1 MYRFAICDDDSQFAS
16 LLKEALITNLNRR
29 NISFEILSFG
39 LSLSSLISRFEQ
51 GESFDLLFLDIV
63 FQDTT
68 GIQTA
73 RRLRSFRID
82 TDIIFLSSSS
92 DYALE
97 SFDVS
102 PLHYLIKSPKLE
114 KLEEALDR
122 FFDKHAE
129 QNFYVKSRE
138 GILALPVSDILFF
151 EIYGHDLSVHLT
163 SGENHT
169 FSGTLK
175 KIEEDLPSSTFI
187 RAHKSYLV
195 NMAHIVKIA
204 RYQITLSTGQSVP
217 ISKKNYLS
225 IMSAFVDYSTR
236 SLEHIKRATSYPSGS
251 SLFRSHLLYLCF
263 LNPAPFSIIIRRII
277 IIIINGPHFNIV
289 GFLFP

>member
-1 MYRFAICDDDSQFAS
+1 MYRFAICDDDPQFAA
-16 LLKEALITNLNRR
+16 LLKEALISRLNSR
-29 NISFEILSFG
+29 NIAFEISSFDTP
-39 LSLSSLISRFEQ
+39 SDLISRFEQ
-51 GESFDLLFLDIV
+51 GEPYDLLFLDIV

-73 RRLRSFRID
+73 RRLRSFHTD

-102 PLHYLIKSPKLE
+102 PLHYLIKTDKLE

-122 FFDKHAE
+122 FFDKHAD
-129 QNFYVKSRE
+129 QSFYIKSRE
-138 GILALPVSDILFF
+138 GILALPVSEILFF
-151 EIYGHDLSVHLT
+151 EIYGHDLSVHLI

-175 KIEEDLPSSTFI
+175 KIEEDLPGSTFI

-204 RYQITLSTGQSVP
+204 RYEISLSNGKTIP

-236 SLEHIKRATSYPSGS
+236 SIET
-251 SLFRSHLLYLCF
+251 
-263 LNPAPFSIIIRRII
+263 
-277 IIIINGPHFNIV
+277 
-289 GFLFP
+289 

>member
-1 MYRFAICDDDSQFAS
+1 MYRFAICDDDPQFAA
-16 LLKEALITNLNRR
+16 LLKEALISRLNSR
-29 NISFEILSFG
+29 NIVFEISSFDTP
-39 LSLSSLISRFEQ
+39 SDLISRFEQ
-51 GESFDLLFLDIV
+51 GEPFDLLFLDIV

-68 GIQTA
+68 GIQMA
-73 RRLRSFRID
+73 RRLRSFHTD

-102 PLHYLIKSPKLE
+102 PLHYLIKTNKLE

-122 FFDKHAE
+122 FFDKHAD
-129 QNFYVKSRE
+129 QSFYIKSRE

-151 EIYGHDLSVHLT
+151 EIYGHDLSVHLI

-175 KIEEDLPSSTFI
+175 KIEEDLPGSTFI

-204 RYQITLSTGQSVP
+204 RYEISLSNGETVP

-236 SLEHIKRATSYPSGS
+236 SVEI
-251 SLFRSHLLYLCF
+251 
-263 LNPAPFSIIIRRII
+263 
-277 IIIINGPHFNIV
+277 
-289 GFLFP
+289 

>member
-29 NISFEILSFG
+29 NISFEILSFD
-39 LSLSSLISRFEQ
+39 SPSSLISRFEQ

-73 RRLRSFRID
+73 RRLRSFRTD

-97 SFDVS
+97 IFDVS
-102 PLHYLIKSPKLE
+102 PLHYLIKLPKLE
-114 KLEEALDR
+114 KLDEALDR
-122 FFDKHAE
+122 FFDKHVD
-129 QNFYVKSRE
+129 QSFYIKSRE

-175 KIEEDLPSSTFI
+175 KIEDNLPGSTFI

-195 NMAHIVKIA
+195 NMAHIVKIV
-204 RYQITLSTGQSVP
+204 RYEITLTNGNSIP

-236 SLEHIKRATSYPSGS
+236 SGEI
-251 SLFRSHLLYLCF
+251 
-263 LNPAPFSIIIRRII
+263 
-277 IIIINGPHFNIV
+277 
-289 GFLFP
+289 

>member
-29 NISFEILSFG
+29 NISFEILSFD
-39 LSLSSLISRFEQ
+39 SPSSLISRFEQ

-129 QNFYVKSRE
+129 QNFYVKSRK

-175 KIEEDLPSSTFI
+175 KIEEDLPCSTFI

-236 SLEHIKRATSYPSGS
+236 SLEI
-251 SLFRSHLLYLCF
+251 
-263 LNPAPFSIIIRRII
+263 
-277 IIIINGPHFNIV
+277 
-289 GFLFP
+289 

>member
-29 NISFEILSFG
+29 NISFEILSFD
-39 LSLSSLISRFEQ
+39 SPSSLISRFEQ

-102 PLHYLIKSPKLE
+102 PLHYLSNHQNWKNWKKRLTAFLTNMQSKIFTSNRE
-114 KLEEALDR
+114 KASW
-122 FFDKHAE
+122 H
-129 QNFYVKSRE
+129 
-138 GILALPVSDILFF
+138 
-151 EIYGHDLSVHLT
+151 
-163 SGENHT
+163 
-169 FSGTLK
+169 
-175 KIEEDLPSSTFI
+175 
-187 RAHKSYLV
+187 
-195 NMAHIVKIA
+195 
-204 RYQITLSTGQSVP
+204 
-217 ISKKNYLS
+217 
-225 IMSAFVDYSTR
+225 
-236 SLEHIKRATSYPSGS
+236 
-251 SLFRSHLLYLCF
+251 
-263 LNPAPFSIIIRRII
+263 
-277 IIIINGPHFNIV
+277 
-289 GFLFP
+289 FLFPIFYSLKSMDTIFPFI

>member
-29 NISFEILSFG
+29 NISFEILSFD
-39 LSLSSLISRFEQ
+39 SPSSLISRFEQ

-82 TDIIFLSSSS
+82 TDIIFLSFSS

-102 PLHYLIKSPKLE
+102 PLHYLIKSP

-236 SLEHIKRATSYPSGS
+236 SLEI
-251 SLFRSHLLYLCF
+251 
-263 LNPAPFSIIIRRII
+263 
-277 IIIINGPHFNIV
+277 
-289 GFLFP
+289 

>member
-1 MYRFAICDDDSQFAS
+1 MYRFAICDDDPQFAA
-16 LLKEALITNLNRR
+16 LLKEALISQLNSR
-29 NISFEILSFG
+29 NIAFEISSFDTP
-39 LSLSSLISRFEQ
+39 SDLISCFEQ
-51 GESFDLLFLDIV
+51 GEPYDLLFLDIV

-73 RRLRSFRID
+73 RRLRSFHTD

-102 PLHYLIKSPKLE
+102 PLHYLIKTDKLE

-122 FFDKHAE
+122 FFDKHAD
-129 QNFYVKSRE
+129 QSFYIKSRE
-138 GILALPVSDILFF
+138 GILALPVSEILFF
-151 EIYGHDLSVHLT
+151 EIYGHDLSVHLI

-175 KIEEDLPSSTFI
+175 KIEEDLPGSTFI

-204 RYQITLSTGQSVP
+204 RYEISLSNGKTVP

-225 IMSAFVDYSTR
+225 IMYAFVDYSTR
-236 SLEHIKRATSYPSGS
+236 SVEI
-251 SLFRSHLLYLCF
+251 
-263 LNPAPFSIIIRRII
+263 
-277 IIIINGPHFNIV
+277 
-289 GFLFP
+289 

>member
-29 NISFEILSFG
+29 NISFEILSFD
-39 LSLSSLISRFEQ
+39 SPSSLISRFEH
-51 GESFDLLFLDIV
+51 LFLDIV

-236 SLEHIKRATSYPSGS
+236 SLEI
-251 SLFRSHLLYLCF
+251 
-263 LNPAPFSIIIRRII
+263 
-277 IIIINGPHFNIV
+277 
-289 GFLFP
+289 

>member
-1 MYRFAICDDDSQFAS
+1 MYRFAICDDDPQFAA
-16 LLKEALITNLNRR
+16 LLKEALISRLNSR
-29 NISFEILSFG
+29 NIAFEISSFDTP
-39 LSLSSLISRFEQ
+39 SDLISRFEQ
-51 GESFDLLFLDIV
+51 GEPYDLLFLDIV

-73 RRLRSFRID
+73 RRLRSFHTD

-102 PLHYLIKSPKLE
+102 PLHYLIKTDKLE

-122 FFDKHAE
+122 FFDKHAD
-129 QNFYVKSRE
+129 QSFYIKSRE
-138 GILALPVSDILFF
+138 GILALPVSEILFF
-151 EIYGHDLSVHLT
+151 EIYGHDLSVHLI

-175 KIEEDLPSSTFI
+175 KIEEDLPGSTFI

-204 RYQITLSTGQSVP
+204 RYEISLSNGKTIP

-236 SLEHIKRATSYPSGS
+236 SVEL
-251 SLFRSHLLYLCF
+251 
-263 LNPAPFSIIIRRII
+263 
-277 IIIINGPHFNIV
+277 
-289 GFLFP
+289 

>member
-1 MYRFAICDDDSQFAS
+1 MYRFAICDDDPQFAA
-16 LLKEALITNLNRR
+16 LLKEALISQLNNR
-29 NISFEILSFG
+29 NIAFEISFFDTP
-39 LSLSSLISRFEQ
+39 SDLISRFEQ
-51 GESFDLLFLDIV
+51 EEPYDLLFLDIV

-68 GIQTA
+68 GIQMA
-73 RRLRSFRID
+73 RRLRSFHTD

-102 PLHYLIKSPKLE
+102 PLHYLIKTDKLE

-122 FFDKHAE
+122 FFDKHAD
-129 QNFYVKSRE
+129 QSFYIKSRE
-138 GILALPVSDILFF
+138 GILSLPVSEILFF
-151 EIYGHDLSVHLT
+151 EIYGHDLSVHLI

-175 KIEEDLPSSTFI
+175 KIEEDLPGSTFI

-195 NMAHIVKIA
+195 NMAHIVKIV
-204 RYQITLSTGQSVP
+204 RYEISLSNGKTVP

-236 SLEHIKRATSYPSGS
+236 SVEM
-251 SLFRSHLLYLCF
+251 
-263 LNPAPFSIIIRRII
+263 
-277 IIIINGPHFNIV
+277 
-289 GFLFP
+289 